1 MSSEPSSAPVVDAAS
16 DRTANPAF
24 GLIGLFA
31 VIIGIVLMVVGF
43 LAGLD
48 AAFSGNGPVASIYT
62 GVFIL
67 GSLLVLGG
75 LISAIVRVVKGRT
88 RALSIVTIVLSL
100 LPIVAVIVLRLSVTG
115 AFS

>member
-1 MSSEPSSAPVVDAAS
+1 MTEPSSAPEPAATPA
-16 DRTANPAF
+16 RTANPAV

-31 VIIGIVLMVVGF
+31 VILGIVLMVVGF

-48 AAFSGNGPVASIYT
+48 AAFGGNGLLASIYT

-67 GSLLVLGG
+67 GGLLVLGG
-75 LISAIVRVVKGRT
+75 LIFAIVRLVQGRS
-88 RALSIVTIVLSL
+88 RAVSIVTIVLSL
-100 LPIVAVIVLRLSVTG
+100 LPIVAVILLRLSVTG